1 MDHIS
6 SSSSSTGT
14 TTYTRQSVSTFQ
26 QDVPK
31 QTYTTAGT
39 IYNPSNSQPLQPP
52 VRRGRTLKWPPV
64 GTAASELSLFP
75 KSVLAGLPLKSQN
88 HIATPTSPLPHQIP
102 KYSPLQQNY
111 DRAVSPVT
119 DHNRESPNDSDI
131 SSLNSS
137 RIPSYTMNGNQVSP
151 VDGVMPASSV
161 NKHVDAESSDDEDD
175 ESTSENPLKNFTV
188 KGLQNLASY
197 PNPNQKRAQKTLL
210 RARPGATPAPSTGN
224 LSRTATP
231 SYGVQAFDVSDL
243 AKNGSNS
250 PGLFHSAK
258 TDPNAILKLQV
269 DQRPV
274 GELNASWRA
283 NSATPPPPPGLFP
296 AHNIQRSLPH
306 SAYKS
311 TLATGPGAP
320 RPLTAGP
327 PGQRQRQRQC
337 RTSTFDS
344 AIKELNG
351 GSKTD
356 VSYDGSV
363 NNDILPVP
371 KATHNNT
378 SLDALRLVGS
388 ETPDHLKAGL
398 PSLLCNSTPDAD
410 HLYQAPIDSGKLSD
424 VEMMKILQYM
434 NLGPNANVHD
444 YKNRSRQ
451 PEVGI
456 PVIFGEKW
464 VAEYPQSDR
473 SRLAQG
479 TWMIAQDELQRRTER
494 VNQLFYAGT
503 GELGKSLESVVKDAE
518 FNNFKRQVGVIGDR
532 RPKAKLEKVE
542 YPPISIQQANNMTNK
557 EAAEPLV
564 ALGISS
570 VLNHIEGKRDSQRFY
585 QWKDLE
591 ACKVD
596 ESVEGRK
603 SVFRH

>member
-14 TTYTRQSVSTFQ
+14 TTYTRQS
-26 QDVPK
+26 
-31 QTYTTAGT
+31 QTYTTA
-39 IYNPSNSQPLQPP
+39 

-119 DHNRESPNDSDI
+119 DHNRESPNESDI
-131 SSLNSS
+131 SSLTSS

-175 ESTSENPLKNFTV
+175 ENPLKNFTV

-231 SYGVQAFDVSDL
+231 CYGVQAFDVSDL
-243 AKNGSNS
+243 VKNGSNS

-327 PGQRQRQRQC
+327 PGQRQRQC

-356 VSYDGSV
+356 VSYDGFV
-363 NNDILPVP
+363 NNDTLPVP

-378 SLDALRLVGS
+378 SLDALRPVGS

-398 PSLLCNSTPDAD
+398 PSLLCNSTPDTD

-424 VEMMKILQYM
+424 GDMMKILQYM

-456 PVIFGEKW
+456 PVVFGEKW
-464 VAEYPQSDR
+464 VAEYPRSDR

-479 TWMIAQDELQRRTER
+479 TWMIAQDELRQRTER

-542 YPPISIQQANNMTNK
+542 YPPISIQQANSMTNK

-596 ESVEGRK
+596 ESVGGRK